1 MMKLRNFMQ
10 VACMATAV
18 LTAFS
23 CSQEEFDN
31 GGRRTGNTT
40 ITATFEGAGSDTRTI
55 VNDDYKIVWQESDAL
70 GLFCMSSAGAYSN
83 TKLEYQ
89 SGAGNTSATFSGTKP
104 TDETAKFSIYPYQS
118 DMSVS
123 GQTLTMILP
132 AILTDYAG
140 TSNGPMYAKVTDA
153 NNLSALSFKHMAAM
167 IKLTVNKIP
176 AEATTFK
183 ITASNNIAGTCTAN
197 LNMADPVLAVT
208 DDGSAKKEITATFTA
223 SSEIK
228 TRSFFIPLP
237 VGTYSSITAQL
248 TNGGDKVY
256 FTKTLNDKI
265 LGRRDI
271 LVVPALDCVEV
282 TAETPSALST
292 ALSNGDNLPQT
303 APEVEKATTIAVS
316 GTFSTTSGSND
327 AIAIPVVE
335 KSNVNLAFNTLPTT
349 STSAPLKLA
358 DKTNTSITT
367 PAETSTNSVSL
378 AVPEI
383 AGSQEAP
390 SVEITMASSTVTLA
404 AVGEKATYNEVT
416 ATTAKQTLI
425 VDAGVTI
432 KKLTVKGGN
441 LNVNGKIETLVY
453 SAGQTS
459 GSYAHGDPII
469 SITKGTGAELPE
481 SIPDG
486 FVVEDN
492 IAVLKT
498 KLAAGGTYQL
508 TTDADIKGLNIII
521 PADKEST
528 LDLNGHTLTAANKS
542 GDNIRVEGKLTLK
555 DSKSTG
561 KIVASEDYS
570 ADYSTTLIYVT
581 GENASMTMESGTIS
595 AARPSDPTNKGQ
607 YGVGVYEG
615 ADFTMT
621 GGKIE
626 AGWYAVAGNGNY
638 KTQNSI
644 INITGGELISTAD
657 YALYLP
663 QAGTTTISGNATI
676 TGACGAIGIRNGSLV
691 IGESTT
697 LVSNGTGS
705 TGDWKDGTSTMG
717 NAVISIGNGKSNTYG
732 NCTVTINGGTFTAN
746 GNATAIAKQAAPNHT
761 ITIGINGGTFSDP
774 TALAYAAA
782 NANLN
787 ITLNKDIAVT
797 KPYLLETEGT
807 TTTINLN
814 NHDITNSTEIISNGY
829 GWTQIFIVKAGILN
843 IEGSGNVKCDA
854 SNTEKEDGY
863 RMAVEAKGTGTIN
876 IHGGSYF
883 NTQKKNT
890 QIDLIYARGQGKI
903 NIYGGTFE
911 SGKYG
916 TPDNENGRY
925 WVLNILNAS
934 KETAD
939 IKVYGGT
946 FINFNPAKPNVDDKE
961 PYTADGY
968 EVTRDNAVYTEAHK
982 VADGRKEYIV
992 RQKTK

>member
-118 DMSVS
+118 GMSVS

-498 KLAAGGTYQL
+498 ALANGGTYQL
-508 TTDADIKGLNIII
+508 TTDADIRGLNITI
-521 PADKEST
+521 PAGKETT
-528 LDLNGHTLTAANKS
+528 LDLNGHTLTAANKI
-542 GDNIRVEGKLTLK
+542 GDNILVEGKLTLK
-555 DSKSTG
+555 DSSNPSNG
-561 KIVASEDYS
+561 QIVASEDYS
-570 ADYSTTLIYVT
+570 ADYTTTLIYVN
-581 GENASMTMESGTIS
+581 GENASMTMESGTIY
-595 AARPSDPTNKGQ
+595 AVRTNPTDKGQ
-607 YGVGVYEG
+607 FGVGVYDG

-663 QAGTTTISGNATI
+663 QAGTTTISGGKIYGAAGGATI
-676 TGACGAIGIRNGSLV
+676 QRG
-691 IGESTT
+691 T
-697 LVSNGTGS
+697 LNVDGTALITSKGTGN
-705 TGDWKDGTSTMG
+705 TGSWGDGTG
-717 NAVISIGNGKSNTYG
+717 KLGCAAINANAAYD
-732 NCTVTINGGTFTAN
+732 NCTVNIKGGTLTAESEALISTGTAHTATINVT
-746 GNATAIAKQAAPNHT
+746 
-761 ITIGINGGTFSDP
+761 GGTFSDP
-774 TALAYAAA
+774 SALAYMTADA
-782 NANLN
+782 NVNIKLSADKTCKGFKTVSGQTLTIDLGGKTLTLADPTVGSTGTETNSCQLLEGSTVTFKNGTLMSENNKIMIQNYCNLTLEGMTVTGTNAQYVVSNNCGNVTINNTTINAGSNENQYAFDVCGFSKYTAGVSVTVQGTSIINGKVEISKSSGNTEPMKLN
-787 ITLNKDIAVT
+787 ITD
-797 KPYLLETEGT
+797 
-807 TTTINLN
+807 
-814 NHDITNSTEIISNGY
+814 
-829 GWTQIFIVKAGILN
+829 
-843 IEGSGNVKCDA
+843 
-854 SNTEKEDGY
+854 
-863 RMAVEAKGTGTIN
+863 
-876 IHGGSYF
+876 
-883 NTQKKNT
+883 
-890 QIDLIYARGQGKI
+890 
-903 NIYGGTFE
+903 GTFNGDLVVDSSITDAASIITI
-911 SGKYG
+911 SGS
-916 TPDNENGRY
+916 P
-925 WVLNILNAS
+925 
-934 KETAD
+934 
-939 IKVYGGT
+939 T
-946 FINFNPAKPNVDDKE
+946 FTGNTWDSYKSN
-961 PYTADGY
+961 
-968 EVTRDNAVYTEAHK
+968 
-982 VADGRKEYIV
+982 
-992 RQKTK
+992 